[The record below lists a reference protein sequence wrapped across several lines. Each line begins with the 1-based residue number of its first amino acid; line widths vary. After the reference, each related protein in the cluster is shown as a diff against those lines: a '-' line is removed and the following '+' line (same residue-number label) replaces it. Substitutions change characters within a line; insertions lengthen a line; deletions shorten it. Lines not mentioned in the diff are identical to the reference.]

1 MSVRGNVVKGGMCL
15 GKLAMSRMGGGKGS
29 GCGCVCVD
37 GQAKRERYGNGGEEK
52 ANQERDGRWTARAPT
67 HT

>member
-1 MSVRGNVVKGGMCL
+1 
-15 GKLAMSRMGGGKGS
+15 MSRLGVARGL

-37 GQAKRERYGNGGEEK
+37 GQAKRERYGEGGEEK
-52 ANQERDGRWTARAPT
+52 ASKEREGRWDSESSYT